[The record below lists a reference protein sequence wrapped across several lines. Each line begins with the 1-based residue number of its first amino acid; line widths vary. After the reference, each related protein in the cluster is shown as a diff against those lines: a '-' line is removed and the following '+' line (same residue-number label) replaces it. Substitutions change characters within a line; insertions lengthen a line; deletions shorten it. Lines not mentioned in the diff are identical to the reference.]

1 MKIKKNLHLS
11 VPLMSYKK
19 KWKFIVI
26 ILYVTHRLDDLSL
39 SLSLSL
45 SSNNRK
51 EWRVQGNHGMIYIA
65 R

>member
-39 SLSLSL
+39 SLSRQIIGRSEG
-45 SSNNRK
+45 SK
-51 EWRVQGNHGMIYIA
+51 ATMA
-65 R
+65 